1 MLASK
6 YIEEFELA
14 KTFNIVSGKEV
25 YDTPNT
31 VINDAYRKNMMSQYQ
46 FLESE
51 IRELEV
57 AEGRPVKSDIEIL
70 DAICDGKYILYGT
83 QCYMGFSPLDY
94 ETLKGFQINLSDNIF
109 DEVTNLRALVNA
121 MKETIETCD
130 DDSMYDTIQIILV
143 AIDVKLTHLAEIY
156 EYDYKRAFAIVHE
169 ANMSKFC
176 STIEEARLTVEYYEK
191 IKFTTDY
198 KYPDYRLS
206 PDHTYYIV
214 YNNDTSENPINN
226 GKILKCVN
234 WKEPDLK
241 PLFDNKI
248 DNKIDNKNNNN
259 KNNNEMD
266 NKNDNNQK
274 DNDKMDDK
282 LDDKIEVG
290 NILEPGICLVIGPMF
305 SDKTSY
311 LFSEYDKHVLQ
322 GYKCVII
329 KYSEDT
335 RYGSN
340 ENILVTHD
348 GKSRPA
354 IGSDELFIASSQK
367 YIDFSE
373 YDAIFIDEVQFFNI
387 NFDNLISYSKS
398 KKIYAAGLSGD
409 YLRKPFD
416 NISNLIPLASKIK
429 HMRAICLHNGKKAPF
444 SKRLVSNNNR
454 VLIGDNKIYEAVDLR
469 NYFNM

>member
-1 MLASK
+1 MSK
-6 YIEEFELA
+6 YMEEYELA

-25 YDTPNT
+25 YDSPNT
-31 VINDAYRKNMMSQYQ
+31 LIDAKFRKNMMSQYQ

-57 AEGRPVKSDIEIL
+57 AEGRPTRSNIEIL

-83 QCYMGFSPLDY
+83 ECYMGFTPMDY
-94 ETLKGFQINLSDNIF
+94 ESITGYTIVLSENIF
-109 DEVTNLRALVNA
+109 DEITNVRKLVDI
-121 MKETIETCD
+121 MKTTIEVGD
-130 DDSMYDTIQIILV
+130 DDSIYDNLKIILM
-143 AIDVKLTHLAEIY
+143 AIDIKLTHIAELY
-156 EYDYKRAFAIVHE
+156 GYDYKRAFAIVHE

-176 STIEEARLTVEYYEK
+176 STIEEAKLTVEYYDK

-226 GKILKCVN
+226 GKILKCIN
-234 WKEPDLK
+234 WKEPDLS
-241 PLFDNKI
+241 PLFANEECKTMS
-248 DNKIDNKNNNN
+248 NNNL
-259 KNNNEMD
+259 
-266 NKNDNNQK
+266 DNNLC
-274 DNDKMDDK
+274 NNS
-282 LDDKIEVG
+282 G
-290 NILEPGICLVIGPMF
+290 NNLESGITLIIGPMF

-322 GYKCVII
+322 GYKCAII
-329 KYSEDT
+329 KYMGDT

-354 IGSDELFIASSQK
+354 IGTDSLFCEDSYLNK
-367 YIDFSE
+367 NNYSE
-373 YDAIFIDEVQFFNI
+373 YDVIFVDEIQFFNI
-387 NFDNLISYSKS
+387 NFDKLIEYSKT
-398 KKIYAAGLSGD
+398 KRIYVAGLSGD

-416 NISNLIPLASKIK
+416 NISTLIPLASKIK
-429 HMRAICLHNGKKAPF
+429 HKRAICLHNGKKASF
-444 SKRLVSNNNR
+444 SKRLVNDSNR
-454 VLIGDNKIYEAVDLR
+454 VLIGDDKIYEAVDLS
-469 NYFNM
+469 NYI